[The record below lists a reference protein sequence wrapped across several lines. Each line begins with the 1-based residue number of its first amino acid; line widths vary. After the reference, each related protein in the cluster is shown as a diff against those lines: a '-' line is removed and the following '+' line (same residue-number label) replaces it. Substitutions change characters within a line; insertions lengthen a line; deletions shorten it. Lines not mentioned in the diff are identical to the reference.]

1 MKDLDYII
9 SLGFSGADVAPA
21 VLIAFMMAIFARKE
35 APIWK
40 MALIALAADRVLWPI
55 VGQAMA
61 GAGIHTIYASIGA
74 LFTTFPSN
82 IGVYVVRFFGL
93 LVMIALFV
101 AARQRLHKMAPSK
114 KAAHGH
120 AHA

>member
-1 MKDLDYII
+1 MKDLTYII
-9 SLGFSGADVAPA
+9 SLGFSGADIMPA
-21 VLIAFMMAIFARKE
+21 VLIAFLMAMFVRKD

-55 VGQAMA
+55 VGQAIA
-61 GAGIHTIYASIGA
+61 GAGIHTIYASIAA
-74 LFTTFPSN
+74 LFTSFPSN
-82 IGVYVVRFFGL
+82 VGVYVVRFFGL

-101 AARQRLHKMAPSK
+101 ATRQRLHKMAPSK
-114 KAAHGH
+114 KSGH